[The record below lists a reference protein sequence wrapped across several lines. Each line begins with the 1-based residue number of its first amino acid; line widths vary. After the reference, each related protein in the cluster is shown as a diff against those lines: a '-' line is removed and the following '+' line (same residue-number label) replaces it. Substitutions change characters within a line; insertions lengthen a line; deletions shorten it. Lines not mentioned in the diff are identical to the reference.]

1 MSFDKLNS
9 QILDQILAVL
19 PADIPIYLV
28 GGAVRD
34 LLLNRLT
41 HDLDFLV
48 PENAIQISRTVA
60 NSLSGGVYALD
71 PQRDTG
77 RVIITTQANERYF
90 LDFASFRGVDLESD
104 LRNRDFTI
112 NAIALD
118 IREPE
123 SLIDPL
129 GGARDLQNKQLRL
142 CSPASIENDPLRIL
156 RGARLASEFDLRI
169 LPETRHK
176 LRQAL
181 PGLSKISPERVR
193 DELFRILDGRK
204 PVVALRA
211 LDLLGALSIILP
223 ELDALKGVTQS
234 PPHHED
240 VWSHTLSTV
249 QRLTDLIDLLQP
261 ESDGETAENLAMGL
275 VSLRLGRYR
284 QQLSNHLTEGL
295 HPDRSLRSL
304 LLLAALY
311 HDVSKPATRQVDQD
325 GRIRFL
331 EHEQLGAQLAHRR
344 GSLLHLSNAETERL
358 TTIVRQHMRPLLL
371 AQTGEAPT
379 RRAIYRFF
387 RATGPAGVDI
397 CLLSLADS
405 LATYGVG
412 LPQEIWSRHL
422 DVIRSLL
429 EAWWE
434 QPEEKVTPPALLD
447 GHDLIRAFNLSPG
460 PEIGRLLEL
469 IREAQAS
476 GEITERAEALDYAR
490 AWLGKS

>member
-1 MSFDKLNS
+1 M
-9 QILDQILAVL
+9 
-19 PADIPIYLV
+19 
-28 GGAVRD
+28 R
-34 LLLNRLT
+34 
-41 HDLDFLV
+41 
-48 PENAIQISRTVA
+48 
-60 NSLSGGVYALD
+60 
-71 PQRDTG
+71 
-77 RVIITTQANERYF
+77 
-90 LDFASFRGVDLESD
+90 
-104 LRNRDFTI
+104 
-112 NAIALD
+112 
-118 IREPE
+118 
-123 SLIDPL
+123 
-129 GGARDLQNKQLRL
+129 
-142 CSPASIENDPLRIL
+142 C
-156 RGARLASEFDLRI
+156 
-169 LPETRHK
+169 
-176 LRQAL
+176 
-181 PGLSKISPERVR
+181 
-193 DELFRILDGRK
+193 
-204 PVVALRA
+204 
-211 LDLLGALSIILP
+211 
-223 ELDALKGVTQS
+223 
-234 PPHHED
+234 
-240 VWSHTLSTV
+240 
-249 QRLTDLIDLLQP
+249 
-261 ESDGETAENLAMGL
+261 
-275 VSLRLGRYR
+275 
-284 QQLSNHLTEGL
+284 
-295 HPDRSLRSL
+295 L

>member
-176 LRQAL
+176 LRQNDLASQSGVLTDQSLCAL
-181 PGLSKISPERVR
+181 PPQ
-193 DELFRILDGRK
+193 
-204 PVVALRA
+204 PA
-211 LDLLGALSIILP
+211 DLP
-223 ELDALKGVTQS
+223 
-234 PPHHED
+234 
-240 VWSHTLSTV
+240 
-249 QRLTDLIDLLQP
+249 
-261 ESDGETAENLAMGL
+261 
-275 VSLRLGRYR
+275 
-284 QQLSNHLTEGL
+284 
-295 HPDRSLRSL
+295 
-304 LLLAALY
+304 
-311 HDVSKPATRQVDQD
+311 
-325 GRIRFL
+325 
-331 EHEQLGAQLAHRR
+331 
-344 GSLLHLSNAETERL
+344 
-358 TTIVRQHMRPLLL
+358 
-371 AQTGEAPT
+371 
-379 RRAIYRFF
+379 RRARHGIYVEHS
-387 RATGPAGVDI
+387 AVQH
-397 CLLSLADS
+397 SM
-405 LATYGVG
+405 
-412 LPQEIWSRHL
+412 HL
-422 DVIRSLL
+422 M
-429 EAWWE
+429 
-434 QPEEKVTPPALLD
+434 
-447 GHDLIRAFNLSPG
+447 IRAPK
-460 PEIGRLLEL
+460 R
-469 IREAQAS
+469 
-476 GEITERAEALDYAR
+476 
-490 AWLGKS
+490 